1 MGVRFGPVF
10 SVRFVFDVFCSLAG
24 LGEGVEEGRW
34 GWNDVARE
42 GEVLFVV
49 CEIRN
54 LGCRR
59 GMVAGL
65 SSYCFA
71 LLFSF

>member
-1 MGVRFGPVF
+1 LGQCF
-10 SVRFVFDVFCSLAG
+10 RFVSFLTFLLAG
-24 LGEGVEEGRW
+24 WLGGRNG
-34 GWNDVARE
+34 GWKKGDGGLNDVGRE